1 MKLTTTRDGRSYLV
15 PFLLVTSLF
24 FMWGFAHAI
33 LEVLNPHLKNLLGL
47 NHTNAA
53 WVQVATYAAYFL
65 MAIPAGKIIQRWGY
79 RGGVL
84 TGLVLYGV
92 GALLFLPICVLGVK
106 ADNPALLYPAFIAL
120 LFIIGCGLTC
130 LETSANPYVTVL
142 GPKASAEQ
150 RINLAQS
157 LNGLGWICG
166 PLVGGLF
173 FFGDEAE
180 GQVPSIASVATPYVI
195 VGVFVLLAALGF
207 KFSRLPEPSQSQ
219 EEEEPRD
226 PSNSPSEADN
236 REKRKEKARTP
247 SNSPSEADNREKRKE
262 KARTPSLEGRVG
274 EGFLFRSRIFVL
286 GVIALF
292 LYVAAQTGVNSNFVA
307 YMGEN
312 VAMSRAEASLWLSFG
327 GMGLFF
333 IGRLVGSWLMG
344 YVRADRLLLF
354 YAVGATV
361 GSLVIVCLG
370 GRMSIGA
377 FFLVYLCESI
387 MFPTIFSLAL
397 RGAEGNTKQ
406 ASSYLIMTIVGG
418 AVAPPLM
425 GCIADASSIGMAFVV
440 PMICYI
446 FIGIYAHAARLK
458 D

>member
-92 GALLFLPICVLGVK
+92 GALLFLPICVLGAK

-207 KFSRLPEPSQSQ
+207 KFSRLPEPQA
-219 EEEEPRD
+219 

-236 REKRKEKARTP
+236 REKRKEKA
-247 SNSPSEADNREKRKE
+247 
-262 KARTPSLEGRVG
+262 G

-344 YVRADRLLLF
+344 YVRADRLLLL

-425 GCIADASSIGMAFVV
+425 GCIADASSIGLAFVV

>member
-1 MKLTTTRDGRSYLV
+1 MKLTTTKDGRSYLV
-15 PFLLVTSLF
+15 PFLLISSLF

-47 NHTNAA
+47 NHANAA

-92 GALLFLPICVLGVK
+92 GALLFLPICVWGAK
-106 ADNPALLYPAFIAL
+106 ADNPAMIYPAFVGL
-120 LFIIGCGLTC
+120 LFVIGCGLTC

-142 GPKASAEQ
+142 GDKSSSEQ

-173 FFGDEAE
+173 FFGQQTTGS
-180 GQVPSIASVATPYVI
+180 GQQAADIASVATPYVI

-207 KFSRLPEPSQSQ
+207 KFSKLPEPSQSQ
-219 EEEEPRD
+219 ESRVESQEGGF
-226 PSNSPSEADN
+226 
-236 REKRKEKARTP
+236 TP
-247 SNSPSEADNREKRKE
+247 
-262 KARTPSLEGRVG
+262 
-274 EGFLFRSRIFVL
+274 LFWF
-286 GVIALF
+286 GVVALF

-307 YMGEN
+307 YFTEN
-312 VAMSRAEASLWLSFG
+312 VGISKAEASLWLSFG

-333 IGRLVGSWLMG
+333 VGRLVGSWLMG
-344 YVRADRLLLF
+344 YFRADKLLLT
-354 YAVGATV
+354 YAVGATL
-361 GSLVIVCLG
+361 GTLVIIVCRGWLS
-370 GRMSIGA
+370 MGA

-397 RGAEGNTKQ
+397 RGAEGQTKR

-418 AVAPPLM
+418 AVAPLLM
-425 GCIADASSIGMAFVV
+425 GCIADASCVALGFLVPLVCYVVIGGF
-440 PMICYI
+440 
-446 FIGIYAHAARLK
+446 AARCHKLK
-458 D
+458 FDI

>member
-1 MKLTTTRDGRSYLV
+1 MKLITTRDGRSYLV

-92 GALLFLPICVLGVK
+92 GALLFLPICVLGAK

-142 GPKASAEQ
+142 GPKASAER

-207 KFSRLPEPSQSQ
+207 KFSRLPEPKA
-219 EEEEPRD
+219 

-247 SNSPSEADNREKRKE
+247 SI
-262 KARTPSLEGRVG
+262 EGRAG

-344 YVRADRLLLF
+344 YVRADRLLLL
-354 YAVGATV
+354 YAVGSTV

>member
-15 PFLLVTSLF
+15 PFLLVMSLF

-92 GALLFLPICVLGVK
+92 GALLFLPICVLGAK

-180 GQVPSIASVATPYVI
+180 GQVPNIASVATPYVI

-207 KFSRLPEPSQSQ
+207 KFSRLPEP
-219 EEEEPRD
+219 RD

-247 SNSPSEADNREKRKE
+247 SISPLEADNREKRKE
-262 KARTPSLEGRVG
+262 KARTPSIEGRVG
-274 EGFLFRSRIFVL
+274 EGFLFRSRIYVL

-344 YVRADRLLLF
+344 YVRADRLLLL